1 DAEQLDAEFAN
12 TDILKES
19 IEEIIPQLDAS
30 RAKIQSAKT
39 SEDLKQVLRSTN
51 LELTSTSD
59 KISEEKSRISSAS
72 QQILAE
78 LTNKVDEEKQASEPP
93 NNETNLEEV
102 TASKTDTN
110 PTASAELKESPS
122 SNSDKAELSYEQ
134 RLEAISAAR
143 TEISE
148 LQNRVTTQQQEV
160 INVGKSISNE
170 NKLKK
175 SGIEAVENLVAEQI
189 STNREIAALNV
200 DLAKLQ
206 DNNARPEKSNPYQSE
221 IENKISELPKLKS
234 KEDAIVL
241 LDALNADLTNSQSFL
256 TEKRTSVKNQQTK
269 LNQLGVVK
277 TKVRLME
284 KMSTKNGMASSL
296 SEADLE
302 KRASALTAELEAL
315 KSDSSLVS
323 LIGSN
328 EISSLLGRVDEVKS
342 TITSDA
348 VDMEQANSSAKEQVA
363 EEVKNGQ
370 TADIKKPKSENKP
383 PTVEEIENAPPKET
397 GGFMWADVNGNGWI
411 SPDEVLYFIDLLFEG
426 EAVRTVEDI
435 QNLIDYYFDQ
445 E

>member
-1 DAEQLDAEFAN
+1 M
-12 TDILKES
+12 
-19 IEEIIPQLDAS
+19 
-30 RAKIQSAKT
+30 
-39 SEDLKQVLRSTN
+39 
-51 LELTSTSD
+51 
-59 KISEEKSRISSAS
+59 
-72 QQILAE
+72 
-78 LTNKVDEEKQASEPP
+78 
-93 NNETNLEEV
+93 
-102 TASKTDTN
+102 
-110 PTASAELKESPS
+110 
-122 SNSDKAELSYEQ
+122 
-134 RLEAISAAR
+134 
-143 TEISE
+143 
-148 LQNRVTTQQQEV
+148 
-160 INVGKSISNE
+160 
-170 NKLKK
+170 
-175 SGIEAVENLVAEQI
+175 
-189 STNREIAALNV
+189 
-200 DLAKLQ
+200 
-206 DNNARPEKSNPYQSE
+206 
-221 IENKISELPKLKS
+221 
-234 KEDAIVL
+234 
-241 LDALNADLTNSQSFL
+241 
-256 TEKRTSVKNQQTK
+256 KNQQTK